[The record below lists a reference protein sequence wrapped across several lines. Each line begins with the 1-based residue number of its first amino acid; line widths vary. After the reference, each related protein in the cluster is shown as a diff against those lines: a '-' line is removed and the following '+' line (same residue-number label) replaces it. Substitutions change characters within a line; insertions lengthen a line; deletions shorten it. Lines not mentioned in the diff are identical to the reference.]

1 MSRTKEL
8 PSSNIGKYIH
18 ICGVLL
24 ALGTVIFAY
33 IKHEGIWPYTTPYT
47 TVQLFG
53 DVRARGLD
61 AEIGKTGAAQQGKTV
76 AAAPPALAGR
86 DSAQQ
91 VHSANSANTTD
102 AAIVAVTTFWGRG
115 TGFFIQKN
123 FFITSRYLVDP
134 DPKKLA
140 AVEEEVIRKREI
152 LQTEEAKL
160 QQYQERFNSMQYR
173 GNIGNAKKTASRQKL
188 DLLMR
193 EITEREKDLAALRLQ
208 QEQEEQRLTEQQQA
222 QKDPVITVLL
232 ADGSEQQA
240 SLVQIS
246 RQDNLALL
254 SVQNDAVDTV
264 VDTVYSVLQP
274 PPQGSLLRLGDTVV
288 LPRGFAAQKTMTPGI
303 FAGYRRVGIQNR
315 MYLQIHAQPGQH
327 TDNTGNPGNTNN
339 TGGTPVLDTSGNVHA
354 VVTKTVQDGKE
365 IYFALPFARVLDAFA
380 AALHEQ
386 EYQEPKR
393 TELATKRQ

>member
-76 AAAPPALAGR
+76 SAAPPALAGI
-86 DSAQQ
+86 
-91 VHSANSANTTD
+91 NSANT
-102 AAIVAVTTFWGRG
+102 AIVAVTTFWGRG

-264 VDTVYSVLQP
+264 VGTVYSVLQP

-288 LPRGFAAQKTMTPGI
+288 LPRGFASQKIMTPGI

-386 EYQEPKR
+386 EHQEPER